1 MYSGVFSLLFFFKRM
16 TFTALY

>member
-1 MYSGVFSLLFFFKRM
+1 MYSGVFSLLFFKRM